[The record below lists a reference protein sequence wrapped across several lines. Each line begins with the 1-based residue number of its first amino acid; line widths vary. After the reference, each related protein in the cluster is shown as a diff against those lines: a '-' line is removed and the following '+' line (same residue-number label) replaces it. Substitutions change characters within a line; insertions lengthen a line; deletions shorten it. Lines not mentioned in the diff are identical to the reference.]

1 MLLYSSALPLKAVW
15 RLSSS
20 SERTRTRH
28 WKLSPALKGGTM
40 PFDIQISLEKLLTG
54 LIVVIVPLS
63 VVGLYLTS
71 DADSSL
77 QQTVGMHFKTL
88 AQTDAAAT
96 SQFIRDRIIDVSAIA
111 GDPNILD
118 AVKAANRQYGGMDEE
133 AIAAQIQKIEGQ
145 WDTPKADLLVKD
157 MMSSRPSRWLQQ
169 QGTLNR
175 RLLKIIVADENG
187 AAVAATGKPLHYLEA
202 DQEHWRAVYA
212 GGKGALNV
220 TDVRYDQLS
229 QSDYVEIAVPVLE
242 EGSGRF
248 VGAVSALVDISGL
261 FSAFDQQQLGRTGRI
276 LLVKG
281 SGIIVNAPNV
291 TPDLRLMSEEFTAV
305 RDALGTPEGR
315 QAGYVTAAMRNG
327 ARIVGFDDTGLKR
340 SQANLDWLILVS
352 QSEREALGPMRTLEH
367 FAFLMVVLGLLM
379 LTVLLAYFWTHRQQ
393 GLADLELLQTQEP
406 PQGRA
411 ASA

>member
-1 MLLYSSALPLKAVW
+1 
-15 RLSSS
+15 
-20 SERTRTRH
+20 
-28 WKLSPALKGGTM
+28 M
-40 PFDIQISLEKLLTG
+40 PYDIQISLQKLLTG

-71 DADSSL
+71 NADSNL
-77 QQTVGMHFKTL
+77 QQTVGMHFRTI

-96 SQFIRDRIIDVSAIA
+96 SQFVRDRIIDVSAIA
-111 GDPNILD
+111 GEPSIVD
-118 AVKAANRQYGGMDEE
+118 AVTAANRSYAGISEE
-133 AIAAQIQKIEGQ
+133 AIAARIQKIEGQ
-145 WDTPKADLLVKD
+145 WDTPNADLLVKD
-157 MMSSRPSRWLQQ
+157 MMSSRASRWLQQ
-169 QGTLNR
+169 QRTLNP

-187 AAVAATGKPLHYLEA
+187 AAVAATGKPLQYVKA
-202 DQEHWRAVYA
+202 DQEHWQAVYA
-212 GGKGALNV
+212 GGKGAVTV
-220 TDVRYDQLS
+220 TDVRYDERS
-229 QSDYVEIAVPVLE
+229 QSDYVDIAVPVLE

-248 VGAVSALVDISGL
+248 VGVVSALVDISGL
-261 FSAFDQQQLGRTGRI
+261 FSAFGQQQLGRTGRV

-315 QAGYVTAAMRNG
+315 QAGYVTVAMRNG
-327 ARIVGFDDTGLKR
+327 ERIVGFADTRLKR

-352 QSEREALGPMRTLEH
+352 QSEREALGPVRTLEY

-379 LTVLLAYFWTHRQQ
+379 LTVLLAYFWTHREQELANLEVLEIQKPSQ
-393 GLADLELLQTQEP
+393 GK
-406 PQGRA
+406 